1 MAEKKD
7 TNKDKKIKNSQA
19 SEINNS
25 KSKSDKKTSNKF
37 KKKIFKWVGL
47 SILFAFL
54 AIAVIGVGYVVAVV
68 KNTPP
73 IDINKVVNVDQT
85 LQAYDNKGEFMA
97 SLHGKED
104 YQKATSDEIPQN
116 LKDAIVAIED
126 ERFYQHKGVD
136 VKRILGAVANDAIY
150 VVTGK
155 GGLQGASTL
164 TQQLVKNTILTNKQT
179 IERKVSEIY
188 LSLELEKML
197 TKDEILTAYLNHFP
211 VGGVAYGAQAGAQM
225 YFDKDVKDLSLI
237 QCAYLAGVTQAPTSY
252 SAFTSRNEKDP
263 SVYINRTKTVLS
275 KMLEHNYITQDEYNK
290 AIKDLDSGKL
300 NFKKSKKDY
309 RLPYEDFI
317 YPAVDQVKKDLK
329 EKYKYSDEQVETL
342 IQTGGL
348 KVYTTMD
355 KNLQDYA
362 QKILNDYNNYGINGS
377 DKLSEDGVPLLQA
390 SATITDYRTGEVI
403 AMIGGRGNQGARS
416 LNRAYDSLR
425 SVGSSIKPLTVYGP
439 AIDTKKA
446 TAATVVDDAP
456 IPKSVSSYSPKN
468 SPDTYQGLIPIR
480 QSLRV
485 SSNVG
490 SVQTQLMVGDST
502 SLAYGEKFGLKF
514 SSNSKNPS
522 TYALGQF
529 NNSPSDP
536 DGGNTYIMASAIG
549 TFGNNGVY
557 VKPILYTKV
566 VDENGNVILD
576 NTKQEEKI
584 LSPQAAYIVYDMM
597 KGPLTYNAQRAN
609 LGAMPAAGKTGTSSD
624 SKDYWFVGLTP
635 HLSGAVWVGYD
646 NQASIKGGGS
656 GRTASNLWGLI
667 MKKANEGLST
677 KDIEKPSGIVEV
689 AICKD
694 SGLLATDLCKNDP
707 RGNRVYTEMFIDGTQ
722 PTSYC
727 ETHVS
732 ARVNSITGLLATDS
746 TPAGLILNKIFIKK
760 DHPNSV
766 TADYKYVL
774 PTSYDS
780 MTSMPSSNNYEDDD
794 KDKDKNNKHDE
805 DKPNNENISS
815 SDNNAESNNTN
826 LATPPSQGTTSGGTN
841 PNENEN
847 VNVNINV
854 NTNANVNANS
864 TGNATGNATGN
875 VTGNPQRNNHN

>member
-1 MAEKKD
+1 MADKKD
-7 TNKDKKIKNSQA
+7 TNKDKNIKKSQA
-19 SEINNS
+19 SKINDS
-25 KSKSDKKTSNKF
+25 KSKSNKNISKKSK
-37 KKKIFKWVGL
+37 KKKIFKWIGL

-85 LQAYDNKGEFMA
+85 LQAYDNKGDFIA

-116 LKDAIVAIED
+116 LKDAIVSIED
-126 ERFYQHKGVD
+126 ERFYEHNGID
-136 VKRILGAVANDAIY
+136 IKRILGAVANDAVY

-155 GGLQGASTL
+155 GGLQGASTI

-179 IERKVSEIY
+179 IERKVSEMY

-211 VGGVAYGAQAGAQM
+211 VGGVAYGAQAGSQM

-263 SVYINRTKTVLS
+263 SIYINRTKTVLS

-290 AIKDLDSGKL
+290 AIKDLDAGKL
-300 NFKKSKKDY
+300 NFKKSKTDY

-329 EKYKYSDEQVETL
+329 EKYKYSDEQVENL

-355 KNLQDYA
+355 KSLQDYA
-362 QKILNDYNNYGINGS
+362 QKVLNNYNNYGINGS
-377 DKLSEDGVPLLQA
+377 DKLGKDGVPLLQA

-403 AMIGGRGNQGARS
+403 TMIGGRGDQGARS
-416 LNRAYDSLR
+416 LNRAYDALR
-425 SVGSSIKPLTVYGP
+425 SVGSSVKPLTVYGP
-439 AIDTKKA
+439 AIDIKKA
-446 TAATVVDDAP
+446 TAASVVDDAP
-456 IPKSVSSYSPKN
+456 IPKSMLSSSPKN
-468 SPDTYQGLIPIR
+468 SPDTYQGLIPLR
-480 QSLRV
+480 ESLRV

-490 SVQTQLMVGDST
+490 ATLTQQFMVGNAT
-502 SLAYGEKFGLKF
+502 SLAYGEKFGLKYH
-514 SSNSKNPS
+514 NKNYNYS
-522 TYALGQF
+522 AYALGQF
-529 NNSPSDP
+529 DNSPSNP
-536 DGGNTYIMASAIG
+536 DGGNTYIMSSAIG

-557 VKPILYTKV
+557 VKPRLYTKV
-566 VDENGNVILD
+566 VDENGKVLLD
-576 NTKQEEKI
+576 STKQEEKI
-584 LSPQAAYIVYDMM
+584 LSPQAAYIVYNMM

-609 LGAMPAAGKTGTSSD
+609 LGSMPAAGKTGTTSD
-624 SKDYWFVGLTP
+624 VKDYWFAGLTP
-635 HLSGAVWVGYD
+635 HLSGAIWVGYD

-667 MKKANEGLST
+667 MKKANEGLSV

-689 AICKD
+689 SVCKD
-694 SGLLATDLCKNDP
+694 SGLLATDLCRNDP

-732 ARVNSITGLLATDS
+732 ARVNSITGLLATDN
-746 TPAGLILNKIFIKK
+746 TPPGLITNRIFIKK
-760 DHPNSV
+760 DNPNSL

-780 MTSMPSSNNYEDDD
+780 MTSMPPSEYKD
-794 KDKDKNNKHDE
+794 KDKGKDKNNKHDE
-805 DKPNNENISS
+805 DKPNNENTSP
-815 SDNNAESNNTN
+815 SDNNNNNENTTDN
-826 LATPPSQGTTSGGTN
+826 DTKPTVTPPTPPAQGTTSGESNSG
-841 PNENEN
+841 EN
-847 VNVNINV
+847 
-854 NTNANVNANS
+854 S
-864 TGNATGNATGN
+864 
-875 VTGNPQRNNHN
+875 QRNKQN

>member
-1 MAEKKD
+1 MADKKD
-7 TNKDKKIKNSQA
+7 TNKDKNIKKSQA
-19 SEINNS
+19 SKINDS
-25 KSKSDKKTSNKF
+25 KSKSNKNISKKSKN
-37 KKKIFKWVGL
+37 KKIFKWIGL

-85 LQAYDNKGEFMA
+85 LQAYDNKDEFIA

-116 LKDAIVAIED
+116 LKDAIVSIED
-126 ERFYQHKGVD
+126 ERFYEHNGID
-136 VKRILGAVANDAIY
+136 IKRILGAVANDAIY

-179 IERKVSEIY
+179 IERKVSEMY

-211 VGGVAYGAQAGAQM
+211 VGGIAYGAQAGAQM

-252 SAFTSRNEKDP
+252 SAFTPRNEKDP
-263 SVYINRTKTVLS
+263 SIYINRTKTVLS

-290 AIKDLDSGKL
+290 AVKDLDAGKL
-300 NFKKSKKDY
+300 NFKKSKTDY

-329 EKYKYSDEQVETL
+329 EKYKYSDEQVENL

-355 KNLQDYA
+355 RNLQDYA
-362 QKILNDYNNYGINGS
+362 QKVLNNYNNYGINGS
-377 DKLSEDGVPLLQA
+377 DKLGKDGVPLLQA

-403 AMIGGRGNQGARS
+403 TMVGGRGDQGARS
-416 LNRAYDSLR
+416 LNRAYDALR
-425 SVGSSIKPLTVYGP
+425 SVGSSTKPLTVYGP

-446 TAATVVDDAP
+446 TAATVVDDSP
-456 IPKSVSSYSPKN
+456 IPKSMLSSSPNN
-468 SPDTYQGLIPIR
+468 SPNTYQGLIPLR
-480 QSLRV
+480 ESLRV

-490 SVQTQLMVGDST
+490 ATLTQQFMVGNAT
-502 SLAYGEKFGLKF
+502 SLAYGEKFGLKYHNKDY
-514 SSNSKNPS
+514 SYSA
-522 TYALGQF
+522 YALGQF
-529 NNSPSDP
+529 DNSPSNP
-536 DGGNTYIMASAIG
+536 DGGNTYIMSSAIG

-557 VKPILYTKV
+557 VKPRLYTKV
-566 VDENGNVILD
+566 VDENGKVLLD
-576 NTKQEEKI
+576 STKHEEKI

-624 SKDYWFVGLTP
+624 VRDYWFAGLTP
-635 HLSGAVWVGYD
+635 HFSGAVWVGYD

-689 AICKD
+689 AVCKD
-694 SGLLATDLCKNDP
+694 SGLLATDLCRNDP

-732 ARVNSITGLLATDS
+732 ARVNSLTGLLATDN
-746 TPAGLILNKIFIKK
+746 TPLGLITNRIFIKK

-780 MTSMPSSNNYEDDD
+780 MTSMPQSED
-794 KDKDKNNKHDE
+794 KDKDKDKDKDNKHDE
-805 DKPNNENISS
+805 DKPNIENTSPSDTNNNNENNTDT
-815 SDNNAESNNTN
+815 DNKPTVTPQA
-826 LATPPSQGTTSGGTN
+826 PPSQGTTSGGS
-841 PNENEN
+841 
-847 VNVNINV
+847 
-854 NTNANVNANS
+854 NS
-864 TGNATGNATGN
+864 G
-875 VTGNPQRNNHN
+875 GNPQRNKQN

>member
-1 MAEKKD
+1 MADKKD
-7 TNKDKKIKNSQA
+7 TNKDKNIKKSQA
-19 SEINNS
+19 SKINDS
-25 KSKSDKKTSNKF
+25 KSKSNKNISKKSK
-37 KKKIFKWVGL
+37 KKKIFKWIGL

-85 LQAYDNKGEFMA
+85 LQAYDNKDEFIA

-116 LKDAIVAIED
+116 LKDAIVSIED
-126 ERFYQHKGVD
+126 ERFYEHNGID
-136 VKRILGAVANDAIY
+136 IKRILGAVANDAIY

-179 IERKVSEIY
+179 IERKVSEMY

-211 VGGVAYGAQAGAQM
+211 VGGIAYGAQAGAQM

-252 SAFTSRNEKDP
+252 SAFTPRNEKDP
-263 SVYINRTKTVLS
+263 SIYINRTKTVLS

-290 AIKDLDSGKL
+290 AVKDLDAGKL
-300 NFKKSKKDY
+300 NFKKSKTDY

-329 EKYKYSDEQVETL
+329 EKYKYSDEQVENL

-355 KNLQDYA
+355 RNLQDYA
-362 QKILNDYNNYGINGS
+362 QKVLNNYNNYGINGS
-377 DKLSEDGVPLLQA
+377 DKLGKDGVPLLQA

-403 AMIGGRGNQGARS
+403 TMVGGRGDQGARS
-416 LNRAYDSLR
+416 LNRAYDALR
-425 SVGSSIKPLTVYGP
+425 SVGSSTKPLTVYGP

-446 TAATVVDDAP
+446 TAATVVDDSP
-456 IPKSVSSYSPKN
+456 IPKSMLSSSPKN
-468 SPDTYQGLIPIR
+468 SPDTYQGLIPLR
-480 QSLRV
+480 ESLRV

-490 SVQTQLMVGDST
+490 ATLTQQFMVGNAT
-502 SLAYGEKFGLKF
+502 SLAYGEKFGLKYHNKDY
-514 SSNSKNPS
+514 SYSA
-522 TYALGQF
+522 YALGQF
-529 NNSPSDP
+529 DNSPSNP
-536 DGGNTYIMASAIG
+536 DGGNTYIMSSAIG

-557 VKPILYTKV
+557 VKPRLYTKV
-566 VDENGNVILD
+566 VDENGKVLLD
-576 NTKQEEKI
+576 STKHEEKI

-624 SKDYWFVGLTP
+624 VKDYWFAGLTP
-635 HLSGAVWVGYD
+635 HFSGAVWVGYD

-689 AICKD
+689 AVCKD
-694 SGLLATDLCKNDP
+694 SGLLATDLCRNDP

-732 ARVNSITGLLATDS
+732 ARVNSLTGLLATDN
-746 TPAGLILNKIFIKK
+746 TPLGLITNRIFIKK

-780 MTSMPSSNNYEDDD
+780 MTSMPQSED
-794 KDKDKNNKHDE
+794 KDKDKGKDKDKDNKHDE
-805 DKPNNENISS
+805 DKPNNENTSP
-815 SDNNAESNNTN
+815 SDNNNNNENNTDN
-826 LATPPSQGTTSGGTN
+826 DNKPTVTPQAPPSQGTTSGGS
-841 PNENEN
+841 
-847 VNVNINV
+847 
-854 NTNANVNANS
+854 NS
-864 TGNATGNATGN
+864 G
-875 VTGNPQRNNHN
+875 GNPQRNKQN

>member
-1 MAEKKD
+1 MADKKD
-7 TNKDKKIKNSQA
+7 TNKDKNIKKSQA
-19 SEINNS
+19 SKINDS
-25 KSKSDKKTSNKF
+25 KSKSNKNISKKSKN
-37 KKKIFKWVGL
+37 KKIFKWIGL

-85 LQAYDNKGEFMA
+85 LQAYDNKDEFIA

-116 LKDAIVAIED
+116 LKDAIVSIED
-126 ERFYQHKGVD
+126 ERFYEHNGID
-136 VKRILGAVANDAIY
+136 IKRILGAVANDAIY
-150 VVTGK
+150 VVTRK

-179 IERKVSEIY
+179 IERKVSEMY

-211 VGGVAYGAQAGAQM
+211 VGGIAYGAQAGAQM

-252 SAFTSRNEKDP
+252 SAFTPRNEKDP
-263 SVYINRTKTVLS
+263 SIYINRTKTVLS

-290 AIKDLDSGKL
+290 AVKDLDAGKL
-300 NFKKSKKDY
+300 NFKKSKTDY

-329 EKYKYSDEQVETL
+329 EKYKYSDEQVENL

-355 KNLQDYA
+355 RNLQDYA
-362 QKILNDYNNYGINGS
+362 QKILNNYNNYGINGS
-377 DKLSEDGVPLLQA
+377 DKLGKDGVPLLQA

-403 AMIGGRGNQGARS
+403 TMVGGRGDQGARS
-416 LNRAYDSLR
+416 LNRAYDALR
-425 SVGSSIKPLTVYGP
+425 SVGSSTKPLTVYGP

-446 TAATVVDDAP
+446 TAATVVDDSP
-456 IPKSVSSYSPKN
+456 IPKSMLSSSPNN
-468 SPDTYQGLIPIR
+468 SPNTYQGLIPLR
-480 QSLRV
+480 ESLRV

-490 SVQTQLMVGDST
+490 ATLTQQFMVGNAT
-502 SLAYGEKFGLKF
+502 SLAYGEKFGLKYHNKDY
-514 SSNSKNPS
+514 SYSA
-522 TYALGQF
+522 YALGQF
-529 NNSPSDP
+529 DNSPSNP
-536 DGGNTYIMASAIG
+536 DGGNTYIMSSAIG

-557 VKPILYTKV
+557 VKPRLYTKV
-566 VDENGNVILD
+566 VDENGKVLLD
-576 NTKQEEKI
+576 STKHEEKI

-624 SKDYWFVGLTP
+624 VRDYWFAGLTP
-635 HLSGAVWVGYD
+635 HFSGAVWVGYD

-689 AICKD
+689 AVCKD
-694 SGLLATDLCKNDP
+694 SGLLATDLCRNDP

-732 ARVNSITGLLATDS
+732 ARVNSLTGLLATDN
-746 TPAGLILNKIFIKK
+746 TPLGLITNRIFIKK

-780 MTSMPSSNNYEDDD
+780 MTSMPQSED
-794 KDKDKNNKHDE
+794 KDKDKDKDNKHDE
-805 DKPNNENISS
+805 DKPNNENTSP
-815 SDNNAESNNTN
+815 SDNNNNNENNTDDDN
-826 LATPPSQGTTSGGTN
+826 KPTVTPQAPPSQGTTSGGS
-841 PNENEN
+841 
-847 VNVNINV
+847 
-854 NTNANVNANS
+854 NS
-864 TGNATGNATGN
+864 G
-875 VTGNPQRNNHN
+875 GNPQRNKQN

>member
-1 MAEKKD
+1 MADKKD
-7 TNKDKKIKNSQA
+7 TNKDKNIKKSQA
-19 SEINNS
+19 SKINDS
-25 KSKSDKKTSNKF
+25 KSKSNKNISKKSK
-37 KKKIFKWVGL
+37 KKKIFKWIGL

-85 LQAYDNKGEFMA
+85 LQAYDNKDEFIA

-116 LKDAIVAIED
+116 LKDAIVSIED
-126 ERFYQHKGVD
+126 ERFYEHNGID
-136 VKRILGAVANDAIY
+136 IKRILGAVANDAIY

-179 IERKVSEIY
+179 IERKVSEMY

-211 VGGVAYGAQAGAQM
+211 VGGIAYGAQAGAQM

-252 SAFTSRNEKDP
+252 SAFTPRNEKDP
-263 SVYINRTKTVLS
+263 SIYINRTKTVLS

-290 AIKDLDSGKL
+290 AVKDLDAGKL
-300 NFKKSKKDY
+300 NFKKSKTDY

-329 EKYKYSDEQVETL
+329 EKYKYSDEQVENL

-355 KNLQDYA
+355 RNLQDYA
-362 QKILNDYNNYGINGS
+362 QKVLNNYNNYGINGS
-377 DKLSEDGVPLLQA
+377 DKLGKDGVPLLQA

-403 AMIGGRGNQGARS
+403 TMVGGRGDQGARS
-416 LNRAYDSLR
+416 LNRAYDALR
-425 SVGSSIKPLTVYGP
+425 SVGSSTKPLTVYGP

-446 TAATVVDDAP
+446 TAATVVDDSP
-456 IPKSVSSYSPKN
+456 IPKSMLSSSPNN
-468 SPDTYQGLIPIR
+468 SPNTYQGLIPLR
-480 QSLRV
+480 ESLRV

-490 SVQTQLMVGDST
+490 ATLTQQFMVGNAT
-502 SLAYGEKFGLKF
+502 SLAYGEKFGLKYHNKDY
-514 SSNSKNPS
+514 SYSA
-522 TYALGQF
+522 YALGQF
-529 NNSPSDP
+529 DNSPSNP
-536 DGGNTYIMASAIG
+536 DGGNTYIMSSAIG

-557 VKPILYTKV
+557 VKPRLYTKV
-566 VDENGNVILD
+566 VDENGKVLLD
-576 NTKQEEKI
+576 STKHEEKI

-624 SKDYWFVGLTP
+624 VRDYWFAGLTP
-635 HLSGAVWVGYD
+635 HFSGAVWVGYD

-689 AICKD
+689 AVCKD
-694 SGLLATDLCKNDP
+694 SGLLATDLCRNDP

-732 ARVNSITGLLATDS
+732 ARVNSLTGLLATDN
-746 TPAGLILNKIFIKK
+746 TPLGLITNRIFIKK

-780 MTSMPSSNNYEDDD
+780 MTSMPQSED
-794 KDKDKNNKHDE
+794 KDKDKDNKHDE
-805 DKPNNENISS
+805 DKPNNENTSP
-815 SDNNAESNNTN
+815 SDNNNNNENNTDTDN
-826 LATPPSQGTTSGGTN
+826 KPTVTPQAPPSQGTTSGGS
-841 PNENEN
+841 
-847 VNVNINV
+847 
-854 NTNANVNANS
+854 NS
-864 TGNATGNATGN
+864 G
-875 VTGNPQRNNHN
+875 GNPQRNKQN

>member
-7 TNKDKKIKNSQA
+7 TNKGKKIKNSQA

-25 KSKSDKKTSNKF
+25 KSKSNKKPSKKS
-37 KKKIFKWVGL
+37 KKKIFKWIGL

-54 AIAVIGVGYVVAVV
+54 AIAVIGVGYVVAIV

-179 IERKVSEIY
+179 IERKVSEMY
-188 LSLELEKML
+188 LALELEKML

-225 YFDKDVKDLSLI
+225 YFDKDVQDLSLI
-237 QCAYLAGVTQAPTSY
+237 QCAYLAGVTQATTAY
-252 SAFTSRNEKDP
+252 SAFTPRNEKDP
-263 SVYINRTKTVLS
+263 SIYINRTKTVLS
-275 KMLEHNYITQDEYNK
+275 KMLEHNYITQDQYNK
-290 AIKDLDSGKL
+290 AIKDLDAGKL
-300 NFKKSKKDY
+300 NFKRSKTDY

-329 EKYKYSDEQVETL
+329 EKYKYTDEQVETL

-362 QKILNDYNNYGINGS
+362 QKVLNNYNNYGINGS
-377 DKLSEDGVPLLQA
+377 DKLGKDGVPLLQA

-416 LNRAYDSLR
+416 LNRAYDALR
-425 SVGSSIKPLTVYGP
+425 SVGSSTKPLTVYGP

-446 TAATVVDDAP
+446 TAATVVDDSP
-456 IPKSVSSYSPKN
+456 IPKSMLSSSPKN
-468 SPDTYQGLIPIR
+468 SPNTYQGLIPLR
-480 QSLRV
+480 ESLRV

-490 SVQTQLMVGDST
+490 ATLTQQFMVGNAT
-502 SLAYGEKFGLKF
+502 SLAYGEKFGLKYHNKDYGY
-514 SSNSKNPS
+514 SA
-522 TYALGQF
+522 YALGQF
-529 NNSPSDP
+529 DNSPSNP

-549 TFGNNGVY
+549 TFGNDGVY
-557 VKPILYTKV
+557 VKPRLYTKV
-566 VDENGNVILD
+566 VDENGKVILD
-576 NTKQEEKI
+576 STKQEEKI

-624 SKDYWFVGLTP
+624 SKDYWFAGLTP

-689 AICKD
+689 SVCKD
-694 SGLLATDLCKNDP
+694 SGLLPTDLCRNDP
-707 RGNRVYTEMFIDGTQ
+707 RGNRVHTEMFIDGTQ

-732 ARVNSITGLLATDS
+732 ARVNSINGLLATDN
-746 TPAGLILNKIFIKK
+746 TPPGLITNRIFIKK

-780 MTSMPSSNNYEDDD
+780 MTSIPQRNNHQDEDDD
-794 KDKDKNNKHDE
+794 KDKDKDKDNKHDE
-805 DKPNNENISS
+805 DKPNNNENTSP
-815 SDNNAESNNTN
+815 SDTNTENNNVNVTN
-826 LATPPSQGTTSGGTN
+826 PPTTPTQGTTSAG
-841 PNENEN
+841 
-847 VNVNINV
+847 
-854 NTNANVNANS
+854 NTPRGNS
-864 TGNATGNATGN
+864 SSNLSGNS
-875 VTGNPQRNNHN
+875 QKSKHN